1 MSDARATSS
10 PAADALR
17 AYGWNAR
24 CEEAAAA
31 YREKGLGF
39 GRVTV
44 ENRETY
50 VLMTRGGERTAE
62 VSGRFQFGAA
72 SPSDFPKVGDWVAIM
87 DYPAEAK
94 AVIHDVLPRAARL
107 SRRAVGRRTEEQVLA
122 ANIDV
127 IVLVQG
133 LDFDFNLRR
142 LERQMVMIRESGAAP
157 VVLLNKADLLPDAS
171 EAAARAR
178 EALPGVDVLAISALH
193 DSGLEKLR
201 ERLRPAETH
210 ILIGSS
216 GAGKST
222 LINKLLGRDR
232 QAVAPV
238 RAADSKGRHTTSR
251 RELIVL
257 PGGALLIDT
266 PGVREFQLWDT
277 EEGVDEV
284 FADIAA
290 LAAECRFG
298 DCTHLRETGCAVLA
312 AVEAETL
319 PAGRYQNWL
328 KLRKEL
334 AFLEQKQRE
343 KPGSDKQAWSKA
355 IHKAVK
361 TFRKIDPKARFR
373 D

>member
-1 MSDARATSS
+1 MSDAPR
-10 PAADALR
+10 PAAAAAESLR
-17 AYGWNAR
+17 AYGWNDR
-24 CEEAAAA
+24 CEEAAAE
-31 YREKGLGF
+31 YRERGLDF

-50 VLMTRGGERTAE
+50 VLITGGGERSAE
-62 VSGRFQFGAA
+62 VSGRFQFAA
-72 SPSDFPKVGDWVAIM
+72 GSPSDFPKVGDWVAIM
-87 DYPAEAK
+87 DYPAEVK
-94 AVIHDVLPRAARL
+94 SVIHEVLPRAARL

-127 IVLVQG
+127 IILVQG

-157 VVLLNKADLLPDAS
+157 VVLLNKADLLPDAG

-178 EALPGVDVLAISALH
+178 EALPGVDVLAVSALLE
-193 DSGLEKLR
+193 SGLDDLR
-201 ERLRPAETH
+201 ARLHPAETH

-238 RAADSKGRHTTSR
+238 RTTDSHGRHTTSR

-277 EEGVDEV
+277 EDGVDEV

-290 LAAECRFG
+290 LADECRFG

-312 AVEAETL
+312 AVEAGTL
-319 PAGRYQNWL
+319 PAGRYQSWL
-328 KLRKEL
+328 KLRKEQ
-334 AFLEQKQRE
+334 AFLETKRRE

-355 IHKAVK
+355 IHKSMK
-361 TFRKIDPKARFR
+361 SLRKLDPKARFR

>member
-1 MSDARATSS
+1 MIDSAPS
-10 PAADALR
+10 PAADPLL

-24 CEEAAAA
+24 CEEAAAIH
-31 YREKGLGF
+31 RGKGLDF

-50 VLMTRGGERTAE
+50 ILITRGGERAAE
-62 VSGRFQFGAA
+62 VSGRFQFAAA
-72 SPSDFPKVGDWVAIM
+72 SPSDFPKVGDWVAVT

-94 AVIHDVLPRAARL
+94 AVIHEILPRAARL

-157 VVLLNKADLLPDAS
+157 VVLLNKADLLADAG

-178 EALPGVDVLAISALH
+178 EALPGVDVMAVSALNE
-193 DSGLEKLR
+193 SGLDGVR
-201 ERLRPAETH
+201 ARLRPAETH
-210 ILIGSS
+210 VLIGSS

-238 RAADSKGRHTTSR
+238 RPTDSKGRHTTSR

-277 EEGVDEV
+277 EDGVDEV

-290 LAAECRFG
+290 LADACRFG

-312 AVEAETL
+312 ALEAGTL
-319 PAGRYQNWL
+319 EAGRYQSWL
-328 KLRKEL
+328 KLRKEQ
-334 AFLEQKQRE
+334 AFLETKRRE

-361 TFRKIDPKARFR
+361 TFNKIDPKARFR